1 MNYIW
6 NNVTLS
12 LYDGDTL
19 VAEIGFST
27 IADGNTYVV
36 ERTWVSDAYR
46 GQGIAGKITTTFIT
60 RVQEEGKK
68 LLPLCTYTNKFMQ
81 KHPEYADLLAKK

>member
-6 NNVTLS
+6 NNDTLS

-27 IADGNTYVV
+27 IADGTHTLLNEHGLAMLTEVKELQV
-36 ERTWVSDAYR
+36 
-46 GQGIAGKITTTFIT
+46 K
-60 RVQEEGKK
+60 
-68 LLPLCTYTNKFMQ
+68 LPLHLLQESKKKVKNYYHFAHTLINLCKSILSMQ
-81 KHPEYADLLAKK
+81 IY

>member
-6 NNVTLS
+6 NNDTLS
-12 LYDGDTL
+12 LHDGDTL

-27 IADGNTYVV
+27 IDDGNTYVV

-60 RVQEEGKK
+60 RVQEEGKNYY
-68 LLPLCTYTNKFMQ
+68 LFAHILINLCKNILSMQ
-81 KHPEYADLLAKK
+81 IY

>member
-6 NNVTLS
+6 NNDTLS
-12 LYDGDTL
+12 LHDGDTL

-27 IADGNTYVV
+27 IDDGNTYVV

-46 GQGIAGKITTTFIT
+46 GQGIVGKITTTFIT

>member
-6 NNVTLS
+6 NNDTLS
-12 LYDGDTL
+12 LHDGDTL

-27 IADGNTYVV
+27 IDDGNTYVV

-46 GQGIAGKITTTFIT
+46 GQGIAGKITTTFIYKS
-60 RVQEEGKK
+60 KK
-68 LLPLCTYTNKFMQ
+68 KVKNYYLFAHILINLCKNILSMQ
-81 KHPEYADLLAKK
+81 IY

>member
-6 NNVTLS
+6 NNDTLS
-12 LYDGDTL
+12 LHDGDTL

-27 IADGNTYVV
+27 IDDGNTYVV

-60 RVQEEGKK
+60 RLHMKYSPITSPTPSISGCLVVSV
-68 LLPLCTYTNKFMQ
+68 
-81 KHPEYADLLAKK
+81 

>member
-6 NNVTLS
+6 NNDTLS
-12 LYDGDTL
+12 LHDGDTL

-27 IADGNTYVV
+27 IDDGNTYVV

-46 GQGIAGKITTTFIT
+46 GQGIAGKITTTFSP
-60 RVQEEGKK
+60 RRR
-68 LLPLCTYTNKFMQ
+68 
-81 KHPEYADLLAKK
+81 